1 MEIKRLEKLKK
12 KTYGITNS
20 EFPIGDFLNDILR
33 NRDENYNK
41 EKALEDFEKIIDVVL
56 YLRNQNHTLESIK
69 KILEAKND

>member
-12 KTYGITNS
+12 KTYDITNS

-69 KILEAKND
+69 KILEEKND